1 MQPKLPSDF
10 LAARAQC
17 WLMFKLMS
25 FKTPRCFSA
34 ELLSS
39 WVAHS
44 TYGAWSHP
52 SPPAAHC
59 NLLVDLHEIPISS
72 PIYTVEVH
80 LHVVM
85 ALWWAS
91 TAPRYLSYGDLLQ
104 VYSAPP
110 ARPLMKMLNR
120 AVPSTRWTEGRT
132 VSVDVSWDACSTTN
146 TDIDFIHS
154 VISENLTPL
163 WDPIISECEWPF
175 LMQFTLSRFS
185 RASEFSMQWKTVQTC
200 QRYLKARKIYK
211 LISLPLC
218 LKSLVLM

>member
-1 MQPKLPSDF
+1 MVPGVVPLHLQPTAISLLTSMKFPSAH
-10 LAARAQC
+10 LSVLLRSIC
-17 WLMFKLMS
+17 MLSWLS
-25 FKTPRCFSA
+25 GEPATP
-34 ELLSS
+34 
-39 WVAHS
+39 
-44 TYGAWSHP
+44 
-52 SPPAAHC
+52 
-59 NLLVDLHEIPISS
+59 
-72 PIYTVEVH
+72 
-80 LHVVM
+80 
-85 ALWWAS
+85 
-91 TAPRYLSYGDLLQ
+91 PRYLSYGDLLQ

-200 QRYLKARKIYK
+200 QGYLKARKIYK